1 MPLILVQNRKIKA
14 LTAALFLS
22 RHPSLLFSLFF
33 VFFLLT
39 KFLQTCTLCSC
50 RCLWSEV
57 GSSAPGLQKQ
67 LYGLGLGACLLNV
80 LSRALMSRW
89 YVGRSM
95 RAMWYSRVSA
105 SALIQLL
112 VAQALHI
119 SFFFFC
125 EGNNLFSSFLPS
137 PLHFSQD
144 YQHDPY
150 AEHNPCNTI
159 CCREDLNPSFP
170 VPAGCY
176 DSKVSYPISVSA
188 ECLLQ
193 PVCAPVRPVAR
204 FPALGQAR
212 PGLSLPSFH
221 VVPVHGQIMR
231 W

>member
-1 MPLILVQNRKIKA
+1 MVRGEKHESNVVQ
-14 LTAALFLS
+14 
-22 RHPSLLFSLFF
+22 PCFSQRTYPAF
-33 VFFLLT
+33 
-39 KFLQTCTLCSC
+39 S
-50 RCLWSEV
+50 
-57 GSSAPGLQKQ
+57 GSSTSHQ
-67 LYGLGLGACLLNV
+67 L
-80 LSRALMSRW
+80 
-89 YVGRSM
+89 
-95 RAMWYSRVSA
+95 
-105 SALIQLL
+105 
-112 VAQALHI
+112 
-119 SFFFFC
+119 FFFC

-221 VVPVHGQIMR
+221 VVLVHGQIMR